1 MFEVKNSD
9 DYTIIK
15 ELFSEYSQI
24 KGAEGCFVSFDKKLA
39 DLERFYKNGAILVG
53 YEDSEPI
60 GCIAIKKVDQKK
72 CEAKRL
78 FVRPEYRG
86 KGYSRIIL
94 NAMLKQGR
102 ELGYEE
108 VVFKTKPSVMQTAY
122 KLYKRMGFEE
132 IRCDDGIV
140 SMRIDLLKLEA

>member
-24 KGAEGCFVSFDKKLA
+24 KGTEGCFVSFDK
-39 DLERFYKNGAILVG
+39 EFT
-53 YEDSEPI
+53 
-60 GCIAIKKVDQKK
+60 
-72 CEAKRL
+72 
-78 FVRPEYRG
+78 
-86 KGYSRIIL
+86 
-94 NAMLKQGR
+94 
-102 ELGYEE
+102 
-108 VVFKTKPSVMQTAY
+108 TKPNVMQTAY

-132 IRCDDGIV
+132 IRCDVGIV

>member
-24 KGAEGCFVSFDKKLA
+24 KGAEGCFVSFDKELA

-53 YEDSEPI
+53 YE
-60 GCIAIKKVDQKK
+60 
-72 CEAKRL
+72 
-78 FVRPEYRG
+78 
-86 KGYSRIIL
+86 
-94 NAMLKQGR
+94 
-102 ELGYEE
+102 
-108 VVFKTKPSVMQTAY
+108 
-122 KLYKRMGFEE
+122 E

-140 SMRIDLLKLEA
+140 SLRIDLLKLEA